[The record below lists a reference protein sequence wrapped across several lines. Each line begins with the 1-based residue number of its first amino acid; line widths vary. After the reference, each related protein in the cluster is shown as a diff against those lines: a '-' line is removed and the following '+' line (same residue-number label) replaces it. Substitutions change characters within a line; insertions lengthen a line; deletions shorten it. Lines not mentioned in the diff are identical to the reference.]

1 MEPHVNGHTFEL
13 PAFGALLRH
22 ALPRFLEGVLAPVAV
37 FYLALL
43 ALGQTGAVAAAVLW
57 VFGGIALRLARRG
70 PVPGTLM
77 LAALGVSARAVLAFG
92 TGNPKLFFLQPT
104 LGTLLV
110 SMTFL
115 ASVPLG
121 RPMAQKVATD
131 LVPLP
136 EAFLAHGRV
145 RRFFLRLSL
154 LWALVFFANA
164 AFSLWL
170 LWHESLET
178 FLWLRTSVVALAW
191 VAAGA
196 VSLLGFRR
204 IVARV
209 GREAAPQA
217 GATL

>member
-1 MEPHVNGHTFEL
+1 MELHVTGHTFEL
-13 PAFGALLRH
+13 PRFRVLLRH
-22 ALPRFLEGVLAPVAV
+22 ALPRFVEGVIAPVAV

-43 ALGQTGAVAAAVLW
+43 LLGQGGAVAVAVLW
-57 VFGGIALRLARRG
+57 VFGGIALRLVRRG

-77 LAALGVSARAVLAFG
+77 LAALGVSARAVLALG

-110 SMTFL
+110 GTVFL

-136 EAFLAHGRV
+136 DAFLAHDRV
-145 RRFFLRLSL
+145 RRFFLRVSL

-164 AFSLWL
+164 VFSLWL

-178 FLWLRTSVVALAW
+178 FLWLRTSAVGLAW

-196 VSLLGFRR
+196 VTLLGFRR
-204 IVARV
+204 IVDRV
-209 GREAAPQA
+209 GSEIAVPV
-217 GATL
+217 ATA

>member
-1 MEPHVNGHTFEL
+1 MELHVTGHTFEL
-13 PAFGALLRH
+13 PRFRVLLRH
-22 ALPRFLEGVLAPVAV
+22 ALPRFVEGVIAPVAV

-43 ALGQTGAVAAAVLW
+43 LLGQSGAVAVAVLW
-57 VFGGIALRLARRG
+57 VFGGIVLRLVRRG

-77 LAALGVSARAVLAFG
+77 LAALGVSARAVLALG

-110 SMTFL
+110 GTVFL

-136 EAFLAHGRV
+136 DAFLAHDRV
-145 RRFFLRLSL
+145 RRFFLRVSL

-164 AFSLWL
+164 VFSLWL

-178 FLWLRTSVVALAW
+178 FLWLRTSAVGLAW

-196 VSLLGFRR
+196 VTLLGFRR
-204 IVARV
+204 IVDRV
-209 GREAAPQA
+209 GSEIAVPAATA
-217 GATL
+217 